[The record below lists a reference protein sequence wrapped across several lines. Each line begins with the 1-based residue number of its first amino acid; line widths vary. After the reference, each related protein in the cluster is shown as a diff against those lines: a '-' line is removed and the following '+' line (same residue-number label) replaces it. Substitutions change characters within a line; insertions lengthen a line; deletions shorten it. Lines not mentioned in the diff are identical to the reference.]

1 VPFVQT
7 KDLRMYYELDGPAGA
22 PSLVL
27 SNSLGTNLS
36 LWDSQLPVF
45 AHQFRVLRYD
55 FRGHG
60 QTSAT
65 QEEYSIEM
73 LGRDVLQ
80 LWDALNLPRV
90 NFCGLSIGGMT
101 GMWLAVNA
109 PHRLNKLVLSNTA
122 PKIGKLNTWNERI
135 RAVREGGTKTV
146 AQQVVERWFT
156 PEFRANHPA
165 EVAKTRRMIES
176 TSTDGYVGSCAAV
189 RDFDF
194 WENVSTIRA
203 QTLVIAGMH
212 DQSVPPSDAQKLAKQ
227 IPGARYIELPAAHI
241 SNVEAASRFTDEVS
255 AFLHT

>member
-1 VPFVQT
+1 
-7 KDLRMYYELDGPAGA
+7 MHYELDGPPDA
-22 PSLVL
+22 PALVF

-65 QEEYSIEM
+65 QGEYSVEM
-73 LGRDVLQ
+73 LGRDVIQ
-80 LWDALNLPRV
+80 LLDALNLKRV

-109 PHRLNKLVLSNTA
+109 PQLLGNLVLSNTA
-122 PKIGKLNTWNERI
+122 PKIGKPDTWNERI
-135 RAVREGGTKTV
+135 RAVREGSTKAV
-146 AQQVVERWFT
+146 AQQVIERWFT
-156 PEFRANHPA
+156 SEFRSSHPD

-176 TSTDGYVGSCAAV
+176 TSTDGYAGSCAAV

-194 WENVSTIRA
+194 WEKVSAIRA
-203 QTLVIAGMH
+203 QTLVITGTH
-212 DQSVPPSDAQKLAKQ
+212 DSAAPPSEAQKLAKQ

-241 SNVEAASRFTDEVS
+241 SNVEAASRFTEEVS
-255 AFLHT
+255 AFLHG